1 MSGSPPST
9 QPIHRVSF
17 LLDRSEHRL
26 AQGRNV
32 PACRLAARAV
42 REDERSKSA
51 HLMLGRCRRILRDLA
66 GACDSFSRVIELAPD
81 EPEGWLERSKTHLNR
96 GDIRLALADALR
108 ATQRGPESAAA
119 WSSLG
124 RVLSKMKHYPD
135 ARRAYARAL
144 ALAPD
149 MSFLKGRLLQQQVCE
164 CNWTGLAEA
173 IGEIEADVAAGRP
186 SARPFVWQAVS
197 ESPASLLQCAT
208 LFAHPPMPPVRLPAR
223 ARSDARIRIG
233 YLSGELRDHPISYLR
248 VGMFESH
255 DKSRFDIV
263 AFDNGRDDGGAVR
276 ARINR
281 AIDRIVPIRDLSD
294 EDAAAVIAEA
304 EIDVLVDLNGFNG
317 ANRNAVMARRPAR
330 LQMTFPG
337 YPGTLGADYI
347 DYMLCDAVV
356 IPPQL
361 RQHYRESIVLM
372 PHSYQ
377 ANDRQKPI
385 ADRAFSRAELGLPD
399 SGFVFC
405 CFNNTYKIM
414 PRMFDVWARIMH
426 AVPGSV
432 LWLLHDNPHAS
443 ANLRKE
449 AANRGIDPARLV
461 FAPRM
466 PLADHL
472 ARHRAAGLFL
482 DTLPCNA
489 HATASDALWAGLPV
503 LTAPGSTFSAR
514 VSASLLH
521 AIDLPELVAPS
532 LSDYESQ
539 AIELARNPALLAGI
553 AARLH
558 ANRMVSP
565 LFDTALFTLHLE
577 KAYKIMHRRQLA
589 GLRPETFE
597 VPVEI
602 GMD

>member
-1 MSGSPPST
+1 MPGSPSST
-9 QPIHRVSF
+9 QPHARLVF
-17 LLDRSEHRL
+17 LLGRGALRL
-26 AQGRNV
+26 DQGRINA
-32 PACRLAARAV
+32 ACRLAAMSV
-42 REDERSKSA
+42 RDDELSINA
-51 HLMLGRCRRILRDLA
+51 HLLLGRCRRSLRDLA
-66 GACDSFSRVIELAPD
+66 GACDSFDRVIELAPG
-81 EPEGWLERSKTHLNR
+81 EPEGWLERSKTHLNL

-108 ATQRGPESAAA
+108 ATQRGPESPAA

-124 RVLSKMKHYPD
+124 RVLGKMKHYPD

-144 ALAPD
+144 ALAPE
-149 MSFLKGRLLQQQVCE
+149 MPFLKGRLLQQQINE

-173 IGEIEADVAAGRP
+173 VDEIEADVAAGKP

-208 LFAHPPMPPVRLPAR
+208 MFAHPPMPPVRLPAR
-223 ARSDARIRIG
+223 PRSDSRIRIG

-248 VGMFESH
+248 VGMFENH
-255 DKSRFDIV
+255 DKSRFEIV
-263 AFDNGRDDGGAVR
+263 AFDNGQDDGGAVR

-281 AIDRIVPIRDLSD
+281 AIDRIVPIRNLSD
-294 EDAAAVIAEA
+294 DDAAAVIADA
-304 EIDVLVDLNGFNG
+304 GIDVLVDLNGFNG
-317 ANRNAVMARRPAR
+317 ASRNAVMARRPAR

-347 DYMLCDAVV
+347 DYMLCDPVV
-356 IPPQL
+356 IPPQQ
-361 RQHYRESIVLM
+361 RQHYREAIVLM

-385 ADRAFSRAELGLPD
+385 ADRAFSRAELGLPESD
-399 SGFVFC
+399 FVFC

-414 PRMFDVWARIMH
+414 PRMFDVWTRIMH

-432 LWLLHDNPHAS
+432 LWLLHDNPYAS
-443 ANLRKE
+443 ANLQTE

-489 HATASDALWAGLPV
+489 HATASDALWGGVPV
-503 LTAPGSTFSAR
+503 LTSPGSTFSAR
-514 VSASLLH
+514 VAASLLH

-532 LSDYESQ
+532 VSAYESL
-539 AIELARNPALLAGI
+539 AIELARNPALLARI
-553 AARLH
+553 TQRLNT
-558 ANRMVSP
+558 NRMVAP
-565 LFDTALFTLHLE
+565 LFDTPLFTRHVE
-577 KAYKIMHRRQLA
+577 AAYTIMHHRQLA

-597 VPVEI
+597 VPAEI
-602 GMD
+602 SIQ

>member
-1 MSGSPPST
+1 M
-9 QPIHRVSF
+9 
-17 LLDRSEHRL
+17 
-26 AQGRNV
+26 
-32 PACRLAARAV
+32 
-42 REDERSKSA
+42 
-51 HLMLGRCRRILRDLA
+51 
-66 GACDSFSRVIELAPD
+66 
-81 EPEGWLERSKTHLNR
+81 
-96 GDIRLALADALR
+96 
-108 ATQRGPESAAA
+108 
-119 WSSLG
+119 
-124 RVLSKMKHYPD
+124 
-135 ARRAYARAL
+135 
-144 ALAPD
+144 
-149 MSFLKGRLLQQQVCE
+149 
-164 CNWTGLAEA
+164 
-173 IGEIEADVAAGRP
+173 
-186 SARPFVWQAVS
+186 
-197 ESPASLLQCAT
+197 
-208 LFAHPPMPPVRLPAR
+208 
-223 ARSDARIRIG
+223 
-233 YLSGELRDHPISYLR
+233 
-248 VGMFESH
+248 
-255 DKSRFDIV
+255 
-263 AFDNGRDDGGAVR
+263 
-276 ARINR
+276 
-281 AIDRIVPIRDLSD
+281 PIRDLSD

-521 AIDLPELVAPS
+521 AIHLPELVAPS